1 MYKRQ
6 EEANGEVEAEF
17 TFDASGIT
25 VDTDLVAFET
35 LSQDGV
41 ELAVHADIEDEGQTV
56 TVKVPDLHT
65 TATIDGNKDAVKGGT
80 VTIEDV
86 VDYTG
91 LIPGKEYTI
100 TGVLMDKS
108 TGQPFLVNGEQV
120 TSEVTF
126 TPEAADGSVKVTFAF
141 DTSAITDDTSVVVFE
156 TLYQNG
162 TELTTHAD
170 INDQAQ
176 TVTITVPAPVP
187 QTGDSANLPIAL
199 ALGGLLLSLA
209 AGGIIFFL
217 LRRKQN

>member
-1 MYKRQ
+1 MNYQHLIPGQEYTITGILMDKATGEAFLVDGEEITSEVTFVP
-6 EEANGEVEAEF
+6 EEANGQVEAEF

-25 VDTDLVAFET
+25 VDTDLVVFES
-35 LSQDGV
+35 LYKDGV

-56 TVKVPDLHT
+56 TVKIPEIGT
-65 TATIDGNKDAVKGGT
+65 EATAEGEKETHPFEQ
-80 VTIEDV
+80 VTITDTV
-86 VDYTG
+86 SYTN
-91 LIPGKEYTI
+91 LIPGQEYTI

-126 TPEAADGSVKVTFAF
+126 TPEAADGSVKVTFTF

-170 INDQAQ
+170 INDQA
-176 TVTITVPAPVP
+176 
-187 QTGDSANLPIAL
+187 
-199 ALGGLLLSLA
+199 
-209 AGGIIFFL
+209 
-217 LRRKQN
+217 RR